1 LKVVIASS
9 SYVSKPLISLLSSSR
24 EHELIGLITN
34 PDKATGRGMNIVP
47 NELASWWMS
56 NGINVLK
63 PEGRDNL
70 KDLIKTL
77 NPEIVITIA
86 YGQIIPEDFLNLPKY
101 GWINVHFSSLPR
113 WRGAAPVQWAILSAD
128 KETGVTIFQLD
139 KGMDTGPVYLSE
151 SVSIERD
158 ETTEM
163 LLTRLSNIGADLAI
177 QSLSK
182 IQTGIEPVAQLN
194 SGVTLAPKITKNDGK
209 INWHENTDEIFNRYR
224 ALAGNPGI
232 WTLLG
237 ELRLKIDSLEIS
249 NRVEKISPAEVLI
262 SDEHLLV
269 GANNGV
275 IEIKTLT
282 PAGRSQMS
290 AAEFIRGL
298 PNRSGLQ
305 LG

>member
-1 LKVVIASS
+1 VVIASS
-9 SYVSKPLISLLSSSR
+9 SFVSKPLISLLSSSN
-24 EHELIGLITN
+24 EHELLGLITN

-47 NELASWWMS
+47 NELASWGMS

-63 PEGRDNL
+63 PIGRDNL

-86 YGQIIPEDFLNLPKY
+86 YGQIIPEDLLNLPKY

-113 WRGAAPVQWAILSAD
+113 WRGAAPVQWAILSSD
-128 KETGVTIFQLD
+128 TESGVTVFKLD
-139 KGMDTGPVYLSE
+139 KGMDTGPVYLTKT
-151 SVSIERD
+151 VSIEPD
-158 ETTEM
+158 ETTEL

-177 QSLSK
+177 QSLAV
-182 IQTGIEPVAQLN
+182 IQAGTEPVAQLN
-194 SGVTLAPKITKNDGK
+194 SGVTLAPKINKNDGK
-209 INWHENTDEIFNRYR
+209 INWHVNANEIFNRYR

-237 ELRLKIDSLEIS
+237 EVRLKIDSLEIS
-249 NRVEKISPAEVLI
+249 NRTEKLSPSEVLI

-275 IEIKTLT
+275 IEIKTIT

-298 PNRSGLQ
+298 PNRSGLK

>member
-1 LKVVIASS
+1 MKVVIASS
-9 SYVSKPLISLLSSSR
+9 SYVSKPLISLLSSSN

-47 NELASWWMS
+47 NELASWGMS

-63 PEGRDNL
+63 PDGQEHL
-70 KDLIKTL
+70 KGLIKTL

-86 YGQIIPEDFLNLPKY
+86 YGQIIPEEFLNLPKH

-128 KETGVTIFQLD
+128 KESGVTIFKLD
-139 KGMDTGPVYLSE
+139 KGMDTGPVYLSK
-151 SVSIERD
+151 SVSIEPG
-158 ETTEM
+158 ETTEL
-163 LLTRLSNIGADLAI
+163 LLTRLSNIGSDLAL
-177 QSLSK
+177 QSLSI
-182 IQTGIEPVAQLN
+182 IQGGTEPVAQAN
-194 SGVTLAPKITKNDGK
+194 TGVTLAPKINKNDGK
-209 INWHENTDEIFNRYR
+209 INWYENTSEIFNRYR

-249 NRVEKISPAEVLI
+249 SRVEKISPAEVLI

-298 PNRSGLQ
+298 TNKSGLQ

>member
-1 LKVVIASS
+1 MKVVIASS

-47 NELASWWMS
+47 NELASWGMS

-158 ETTEM
+158 ETTEI

-182 IQTGIEPVAQLN
+182 IQTGIEPVAQSN

-249 NRVEKISPAEVLI
+249 SRVEKISPAEVLI

-298 PNRSGLQ
+298 TNKSGLQ

>member
-1 LKVVIASS
+1 LKLVIASS

-47 NELASWWMS
+47 NELASWGMS

-158 ETTEM
+158 ETTEI

-298 PNRSGLQ
+298 TNKSGLQ

>member
-1 LKVVIASS
+1 MKVLIASS
-9 SYVSKPLISLLSSSR
+9 SLVSKPLISLLSSSN
-24 EHELIGLITN
+24 EHELLGLITN

-47 NELASWWMS
+47 NELASWGMS

-63 PEGRDNL
+63 PIGRDHL

-86 YGQIIPEDFLNLPKY
+86 YGQIIPEDLLNLPKY

-128 KETGVTIFQLD
+128 NESGVTVFKLD
-139 KGMDTGPVYLSE
+139 KGMDTGPVYLTKT
-151 SVSIERD
+151 VSIEPD
-158 ETTEM
+158 ETTEL

-177 QSLSK
+177 QSLAV
-182 IQTGIEPVAQLN
+182 IQGGTEPVAQLN
-194 SGVTLAPKITKNDGK
+194 SGVTLAPKINKNDGK
-209 INWHENTDEIFNRYR
+209 INWHVNANEIFNRYR

-237 ELRLKIDSLEIS
+237 EVRLKIDSLEIS
-249 NRVEKISPAEVLI
+249 NRTEKLSPSEVLI

-269 GANNGV
+269 GTTNGV
-275 IEIKTLT
+275 IEIKTIT

-298 PNRSGLQ
+298 PNRSGLK

>member
-1 LKVVIASS
+1 MKVVIASS
-9 SYVSKPLISLLSSSR
+9 SYVSKPIISLLSSSR

-47 NELASWWMS
+47 NELASWGMS

-77 NPEIVITIA
+77 NPDIVITIA

-182 IQTGIEPVAQLN
+182 IQTGIEPLAQLN

-298 PNRSGLQ
+298 TNKSGLQ

>member
-1 LKVVIASS
+1 MKVVIASS

-47 NELASWWMS
+47 NELASWGMS

-86 YGQIIPEDFLNLPKY
+86 YGQIIPEDFLNLPRY

-182 IQTGIEPVAQLN
+182 IQTGIEPVAQLH
-194 SGVTLAPKITKNDGK
+194 SGVTLAPKITKNDGE
-209 INWHENTDEIFNRYR
+209 INWHKNADEIFNRYR

-298 PNRSGLQ
+298 TNKSGLK

>member
-47 NELASWWMS
+47 NELASWGMS

-139 KGMDTGPVYLSE
+139 KGMDTGPVYLSR
-151 SVSIERD
+151 SVSIEPD

-182 IQTGIEPVAQLN
+182 IQTGIKPVAQLN

-232 WTLLG
+232 WTLLE

-298 PNRSGLQ
+298 TNKSGLQ

>member
-1 LKVVIASS
+1 MLIASS
-9 SYVSKPLISLLSSSR
+9 SFVSKPLISLLSSSN
-24 EHELIGLITN
+24 EHELLGLITN

-47 NELASWWMS
+47 NELASWGMS

-63 PEGRDNL
+63 PIGRDNL

-86 YGQIIPEDFLNLPKY
+86 YGQIIPEDLLNLPKY

-113 WRGAAPVQWAILSAD
+113 WRGAAPVQWAILSSD
-128 KETGVTIFQLD
+128 TESGVTVFKLD
-139 KGMDTGPVYLSE
+139 KGMDTGPVYLTKT
-151 SVSIERD
+151 VSIEPD
-158 ETTEM
+158 ETTEL

-177 QSLSK
+177 QSLAV
-182 IQTGIEPVAQLN
+182 IQGGTEPVAQLN

-209 INWHENTDEIFNRYR
+209 INWHENTSEIFNRYR

-237 ELRLKIDSLEIS
+237 EVRLKIDSLDIS
-249 NRVEKISPAEVLI
+249 NRTEKLSPSEVLI

-275 IEIKTLT
+275 IEIKTIT

-298 PNRSGLQ
+298 PNRSGLK

>member
-1 LKVVIASS
+1 MKVLIASS
-9 SYVSKPLISLLSSSR
+9 SLVSKPLISLLSSSN
-24 EHELIGLITN
+24 EHELLGLITN

-47 NELASWWMS
+47 NELAAWVMS

-63 PEGRDNL
+63 PIGRDNL
-70 KDLIKTL
+70 KDVIKTL

-86 YGQIIPEDFLNLPKY
+86 YGQIIPEDLLNLPKY

-113 WRGAAPVQWAILSAD
+113 WRGAAPVQWAILSSD
-128 KETGVTIFQLD
+128 TESGVTVFKLD
-139 KGMDTGPVYLSE
+139 KGMDTGPVYLTKT
-151 SVSIERD
+151 VSIYPN
-158 ETTEM
+158 ETTEL
-163 LLTRLSNIGADLAI
+163 LLTRLSNIGANLAI
-177 QSLSK
+177 QSLAV
-182 IQTGIEPVAQLN
+182 IQSGTEPVAQLN

-209 INWHENTDEIFNRYR
+209 INWHENTSEIFNRYR

-237 ELRLKIDSLEIS
+237 EVRLKIDSLDIS
-249 NRVEKISPAEVLI
+249 NRTEKLSPSEVLI

-275 IEIKTLT
+275 IEIKTIT

-298 PNRSGLQ
+298 PNRSGLK

>member
-1 LKVVIASS
+1 MKVVIASS

-47 NELASWWMS
+47 NELASWGMS

-182 IQTGIEPVAQLN
+182 IQTGIKPVAQSN

-298 PNRSGLQ
+298 TNKSGLQ

>member
-1 LKVVIASS
+1 MKVVIASS

-47 NELASWWMS
+47 NELASWGMS

-182 IQTGIEPVAQLN
+182 IQTGIKPVAQSN

-249 NRVEKISPAEVLI
+249 SRVEKISPAEVLI

-298 PNRSGLQ
+298 TNKSGLQ

>member
-1 LKVVIASS
+1 MKVVIASS

-34 PDKATGRGMNIVP
+34 PDKATGRGMNIVA
-47 NELASWWMS
+47 NELASWGMS

-182 IQTGIEPVAQLN
+182 IQTGIKPVAQFN

>member
-1 LKVVIASS
+1 MKVVIASS

-47 NELASWWMS
+47 NELASWGMS

-182 IQTGIEPVAQLN
+182 IQTGIKPVAQLN

-237 ELRLKIDSLEIS
+237 ELRLKIDSLVIS

-262 SDEHLLV
+262 SDEHLFV

>member
-1 LKVVIASS
+1 MDNNKTFGTS
-9 SYVSKPLISLLSSSR
+9 
-24 EHELIGLITN
+24 
-34 PDKATGRGMNIVP
+34 
-47 NELASWWMS
+47 
-56 NGINVLK
+56 INVLK
-63 PEGRDNL
+63 PEGRDSL

-151 SVSIERD
+151 SVSIERY

-182 IQTGIEPVAQLN
+182 IQTGIKPVAQFN

-298 PNRSGLQ
+298 TNKSGLQ

>member
-1 LKVVIASS
+1 MVIASS
-9 SYVSKPLISLLSSSR
+9 SFVSKPLISLLSSSN
-24 EHELIGLITN
+24 EHELLGLITN
-34 PDKATGRGMNIVP
+34 PDKATGRGMNIIP
-47 NELASWWMS
+47 NELASWGMS

-63 PEGRDNL
+63 PIGHDNL

-86 YGQIIPEDFLNLPKY
+86 YGQLIPEELLNLPKH

-113 WRGAAPVQWAILSAD
+113 WRGAAPVQWAILSGD
-128 KETGVTIFQLD
+128 TESGVTVFKLD
-139 KGMDTGPVYLSE
+139 KGMDTGPVYLTKT
-151 SVSIERD
+151 VSIKPD
-158 ETTEM
+158 ETTEL

-177 QSLSK
+177 QSLAV
-182 IQTGIEPVAQLN
+182 IQAGTEPVAQLN
-194 SGVTLAPKITKNDGK
+194 SGVTLAPKINKNDGK
-209 INWHENTDEIFNRYR
+209 INWHVNANEIFNRYR

-237 ELRLKIDSLEIS
+237 EVRLKIDSLEIS
-249 NRVEKISPAEVLI
+249 NRTEKLSPSEVLI

-275 IEIKTLT
+275 IEIKTIT

-298 PNRSGLQ
+298 PNRSGLK

>member
-1 LKVVIASS
+1 MKVVIASS

-34 PDKATGRGMNIVP
+34 PDKATGRGMNIVA
-47 NELASWWMS
+47 NELASWGMS

-298 PNRSGLQ
+298 TNKSGLQ

>member
-1 LKVVIASS
+1 MKVVIASS
-9 SYVSKPLISLLSSSR
+9 SYVSKPIISLLSSSR

-47 NELASWWMS
+47 NELASWGMS

-77 NPEIVITIA
+77 NPDIVITIA

-275 IEIKTLT
+275 IEIKALT

-298 PNRSGLQ
+298 TNKSGLQ

>member
-1 LKVVIASS
+1 MKVVIASS

-47 NELASWWMS
+47 NELASWGMS

-86 YGQIIPEDFLNLPKY
+86 YGQLIPEDFLNLPKY

-182 IQTGIEPVAQLN
+182 IQTGIEPVAQSN

-298 PNRSGLQ
+298 TNKSGLQ

>member
-1 LKVVIASS
+1 LKLVIASS

-47 NELASWWMS
+47 NELASWGMS

-182 IQTGIEPVAQLN
+182 IQTGIKPVAQFN

-269 GANNGV
+269 GVNNGV

-298 PNRSGLQ
+298 TNKSGLQ

>member
-1 LKVVIASS
+1 MLIASS
-9 SYVSKPLISLLSSSR
+9 SFVSKPLISLLSSSN
-24 EHELIGLITN
+24 EHELLGLITN

-47 NELASWWMS
+47 NELASWGMS
-56 NGINVLK
+56 NGINVFK
-63 PEGRDNL
+63 PIGRDNL

-86 YGQIIPEDFLNLPKY
+86 YGQIIPEDLLNLPKY

-113 WRGAAPVQWAILSAD
+113 WRGAAPVQWAILSSD
-128 KETGVTIFQLD
+128 TESGVTVFKLD
-139 KGMDTGPVYLSE
+139 KGMDTGPVYLTKT
-151 SVSIERD
+151 VSIEPD
-158 ETTEM
+158 ETTEL

-177 QSLSK
+177 QSLAV
-182 IQTGIEPVAQLN
+182 IQGGTEPVAQLN
-194 SGVTLAPKITKNDGK
+194 SGVTLAPKINKNDGK
-209 INWHENTDEIFNRYR
+209 INWHENTSEIFNRYR

-237 ELRLKIDSLEIS
+237 EVRLKIDSLEIS
-249 NRVEKISPAEVLI
+249 NRTEKLSPSEVLI

-275 IEIKTLT
+275 IEIKTIT

-298 PNRSGLQ
+298 PNRSGLK

>member
-1 LKVVIASS
+1 VVIASS
-9 SYVSKPLISLLSSSR
+9 SFVSKPLISLLSSSN
-24 EHELIGLITN
+24 EHELLGLITN
-34 PDKATGRGMNIVP
+34 PDKATGRGMNIIP
-47 NELASWWMS
+47 NELASWGMS

-63 PEGRDNL
+63 PIGHDNL

-86 YGQIIPEDFLNLPKY
+86 YGQLIPEELLNLPKH

-113 WRGAAPVQWAILSAD
+113 WRGAAPVQWAILSGD
-128 KETGVTIFQLD
+128 TESGVTVFKLD
-139 KGMDTGPVYLSE
+139 KGMDTGPVYLTKT
-151 SVSIERD
+151 VSIKPD
-158 ETTEM
+158 ETTEL

-177 QSLSK
+177 QSLAV
-182 IQTGIEPVAQLN
+182 IQAGTEPVAQLN
-194 SGVTLAPKITKNDGK
+194 SGVTLAPKINKNDGK
-209 INWHENTDEIFNRYR
+209 INWHVNANEIFNRYR

-237 ELRLKIDSLEIS
+237 EVRLKIDSLEIS
-249 NRVEKISPAEVLI
+249 NRTEKLSPSEVLI

-275 IEIKTLT
+275 IEIKTIT

-298 PNRSGLQ
+298 PNRSGLK

>member
-1 LKVVIASS
+1 MKVLIASS
-9 SYVSKPLISLLSSSR
+9 SFVSKPLISLLSISN
-24 EHELIGLITN
+24 EHELLGLITN

-47 NELASWWMS
+47 NELASWGMS

-63 PEGRDNL
+63 PIGRDNL

-86 YGQIIPEDFLNLPKY
+86 YGQIIPEDLLNLPKY

-113 WRGAAPVQWAILSAD
+113 WRGAAPVQWAILSSD
-128 KETGVTIFQLD
+128 TESGVTVFKLD
-139 KGMDTGPVYLSE
+139 KGMDTGPVYLTKT
-151 SVSIERD
+151 VSIEPD
-158 ETTEM
+158 ETTEL

-177 QSLSK
+177 QSLAV
-182 IQTGIEPVAQLN
+182 IQGGTEPVAQLN
-194 SGVTLAPKITKNDGK
+194 SGVTLAPKINKNDGK
-209 INWHENTDEIFNRYR
+209 INWHVNTNEIFNRYR

-237 ELRLKIDSLEIS
+237 EVRLKIDSLEIS
-249 NRVEKISPAEVLI
+249 NRTEKLSPSEVLI

-275 IEIKTLT
+275 IEIKTIT

-298 PNRSGLQ
+298 PNRSGLK